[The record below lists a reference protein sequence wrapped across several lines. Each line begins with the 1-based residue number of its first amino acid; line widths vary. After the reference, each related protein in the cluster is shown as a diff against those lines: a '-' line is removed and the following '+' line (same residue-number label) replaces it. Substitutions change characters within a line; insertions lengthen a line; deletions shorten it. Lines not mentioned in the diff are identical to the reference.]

1 VTELAVPK
9 SVAVPE
15 VGVTA
20 VEEPPT
26 VTEKMRVMVM
36 PEMPEPV
43 LVKAVG
49 GEAVP
54 VGVSE
59 SGCGRRTRQ
68 CKQ

>member
-1 VTELAVPK
+1 
-9 SVAVPE
+9 
-15 VGVTA
+15 
-20 VEEPPT
+20 
-26 VTEKMRVMVM
+26 MRVMVM